1 MSFGSVNQLIFVNVE
16 DEDLVSFREKMACET
31 ASNAWCELANTD
43 VVIDVSLRLTSSTAR

>member
-16 DEDLVSFREKMACET
+16 DEDLVSFREKVACET
-31 ASNAWCELANTD
+31 ASNAWCELADTD